1 MDKYKYFF
9 YHNLDLACFANLDGY
24 FEELNESFTNVLGYT
39 SADLLNKKFFEFIHP
54 EDIGPTM
61 KIMESLADGNQ
72 AVNFVNRFR
81 CKSGI
86 YKYLEWNSTVD
97 AETKKIF
104 AIARDVTEKVLAE
117 HVQLYDLQERESRA
131 AELFIANKALAFQNE
146 EKELRASELIIA
158 NKELAFQNKEKE
170 DRANELIIA
179 NKKIALHNDEK
190 ENRAREL
197 IIANKELAFQNA
209 EKEIRA
215 AELIIANK
223 ELAFQNTEKENR
235 AAELRIANKELAFQN
250 IEKEIRAREL
260 IVANKELAFQNKEKE
275 KRAIELKASNNALK
289 KAKEF
294 LTEHIRG
301 LENML
306 SMTSHGV
313 RQPVANILGIIQLLD
328 KSVTSPA
335 ELKKLMDYIKEA
347 ALALDT
353 FTKRLTVFM
362 FNLVQKDANRVHEL
376 H

>member
-1 MDKYKYFF
+1 MDKYRHFF

-24 FEELNESFTNVLGYT
+24 FEELNESFTKVLGYT

-54 EDIGPTM
+54 EDIGPTI
-61 KIMESLADGNQ
+61 KIMESLAAGNQ
-72 AVNFVNRFR
+72 AVNFVNRFK

-86 YKYLEWNSTVD
+86 YLEWNSTVD
-97 AETKKIF
+97 AETQKIF
-104 AIARDVTEKVLAE
+104 AIARDVTAKVLAE
-117 HVQLYDLQERESRA
+117 HLQLYDLQERESRA
-131 AELFIANKALAFQNE
+131 AELF
-146 EKELRASELIIA
+146 IA

-179 NKKIALHNDEK
+179 NKTIALHNDEK
-190 ENRAREL
+190 ENREREL
-197 IIANKELAFQNA
+197 IIANRELGFQNA

-306 SMTSHGV
+306 AMTSHGV

-328 KSVTSPA
+328 KSITSPA

-362 FNLVQKDANRVHEL
+362 FNLVQKDADRVHEL
-376 H
+376 Q